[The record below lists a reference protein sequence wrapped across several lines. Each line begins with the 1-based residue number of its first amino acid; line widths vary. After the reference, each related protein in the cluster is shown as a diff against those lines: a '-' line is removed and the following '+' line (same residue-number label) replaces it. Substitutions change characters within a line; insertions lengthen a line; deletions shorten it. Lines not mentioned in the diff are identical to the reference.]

1 MTKKFT
7 AFWFGGKFYGN
18 PNVDHCFPLNC
29 NPNGPEINGIDGI
42 LQAYRTVLNNCQLFG
57 PTYFH
62 YFFDRLNAK
71 SKKMFLEKIIIIIIF

>member
-7 AFWFGGKFYGN
+7 TFWFGGKFYGN

-29 NPNGPEINGIDGI
+29 NPNGPKINGIDGI

-71 SKKMFLEKIIIIIIF
+71 